1 MKGQTNAW
9 VESIISG
16 EKLYITLTTNQ
27 SDHSDLL
34 GAVITIAFDDTIIE
48 YIWDGNI
55 IEYIIPTSKYYK
67 VSFST
72 VEGYTTPE
80 FFGGKAVNG
89 NVHEVLGVYN
99 TEMLTVNV
107 NDVSGYEITTS
118 KKVKVGST
126 IPERYT
132 QLEYIESTGSQY
144 INTGFYPNHNT
155 RIDIDFEAISTNNA
169 GAENGLVLYG
179 SGYSAENSAYEC
191 YAWNQQLEINYGNS
205 NINFITTLT
214 PGVKLRLSQNK
225 SAISI
230 YNFSSASTTTYSL
243 PEQTFKTP
251 YPMALFGAKR
261 NNNILGYQKVF
272 GCQIYDDG
280 VLIRDYV
287 PAKDENN
294 IAGLYDRVYNKF
306 YPSASSTAFVAGPV
320 VVYTQVEYIESTG
333 TQYID
338 TGFKPNQDTKVVVD
352 VVFPTK
358 PTNHAALFGS
368 RETNTKQFWTYY
380 RYSDNA
386 YSMRYNNISTNK
398 TLSYDATQR
407 ALVTMDKNV
416 LYVNDTSVSATA
428 GTFSTDY
435 PLTIFAANN
444 AGTMQYYSSCKLYS
458 CQIYDN
464 GTLIRDYVPVKN
476 LEGIAGFYDKV
487 NGVFYPSASSTAFSA
502 GEEVYETIAVQT
514 TSTMSYKI
522 SFGTEYIISASNITG
537 YTSPSSK
544 SFVASQVDREVV
556 MEYAK
561 VQYGV
566 YAEGL
571 SGMLYNLENF
581 NDQEPLNS
589 LVVVNENCSLRIAT
603 PVRNDYKA
611 MGIAEDTFKGR
622 LNFVGNLNSAKTLF
636 NGHEQTQEILNI
648 VGLSSDTAS
657 VYATNYIFPDGKTT
671 GYIPSVGEL
680 NAIALQ
686 FHNNSLFKDMAK
698 EIGIIEHVDYYYWT
712 STYGNPYNYTDNGD
726 TFFKY
731 SFYSINGWSYDDAT
745 NKNTIE
751 SCILVVGKY

>member
-34 GAVITIAFDDTIIE
+34 GAVITIAFDDVIIE

-294 IAGLYDRVYNKF
+294 IAGLYDRVYNRF
-306 YPSASSTAFVAGPV
+306 YPSASSTTFVAGPV

-352 VVFPTK
+352 VIFPTK

-380 RYSDNA
+380 RYSANA
-386 YSMRYNNISTNK
+386 YSIRYNTVSDK

-407 ALVTMDKNV
+407 ALIIMDKNV
-416 LYVNDTSVSATA
+416 LHVNDVSVSSTA
-428 GTFSTDY
+428 GTFSADY
-435 PLTIFAANN
+435 PLAIFATNN
-444 AGTMQYYSSCKLYS
+444 AGTIQYYSSCKLYS
-458 CQIYDN
+458 CKIYDN
-464 GTLIRDYVPVKN
+464 DTLVRDYVPVKN
-476 LEGIAGFYDKV
+476 SEGVAGLYDKV
-487 NGVFYPSASSTAFSA
+487 NNIFCPSASSTAFSA

-522 SFGTEYIISASNITG
+522 PFGTEYIISASDITG
-537 YTSPSSK
+537 YTSPSSQTFTANQTERNC
-544 SFVASQVDREVV
+544 S
-556 MEYAK
+556 MMYAEE
-561 VQYGV
+561 GV
-566 YAEGL
+566 YIRACSNKFKSYTLNDTVPSDEYITGIEVNEGNFHFYIGMTEYNSEGTWGDETLL
-571 SGMLYNLENF
+571 SG
-581 NDQEPLNS
+581 
-589 LVVVNENCSLRIAT
+589 
-603 PVRNDYKA
+603 
-611 MGIAEDTFKGR
+611 
-622 LNFVGNLNSAKTLF
+622 
-636 NGHEQTQEILNI
+636 
-648 VGLSSDTAS
+648 
-657 VYATNYIFPDGKTT
+657 
-671 GYIPSVGEL
+671 IPSVIDINDVLDIENIFDRGLLNSDILKENRSTSGIGSIIYQFSKAEEWPGGGSPYIGCLGEWMVV
-680 NAIALQ
+680 I
-686 FHNNSLFKDMAK
+686 NNFNKINQYLKKFGGE
-698 EIGIIEHVDYYYWT
+698 EISSSDYWT
-712 STYGNPYNYTDNGD
+712 STQYNASKAWTIGIGGSSAEPYVMDKISKLFVRPFG
-726 TFFKY
+726 
-731 SFYSINGWSYDDAT
+731 IWM
-745 NKNTIE
+745 
-751 SCILVVGKY
+751 